1 MGIRFKTNYY
11 YPVPSACIY
20 MTGDKHLPRPLV
32 KNIAFFGDA
41 NIQINDPVYKDAYEV
56 AKILGREGYT
66 IVDGGGPGVMDA
78 ATKGA
83 EDVGG
88 ETLTVTFFPENAPG
102 FEGKYLGN
110 IPDKEIVT
118 TNYIERMFKLLEHAE
133 LFIIFKGGSG
143 TISEFGTAWVLAKL
157 YYGHHKPFILFG
169 EFWHDIVSAIKKG
182 MNIDEKELAVFKIVE
197 KTEDV
202 LPTIKKMED
211 ELMKVQHNHNGTH
224 KEKAFMT

>member
-1 MGIRFKTNYY
+1 MKDENT
-11 YPVPSACIY
+11 
-20 MTGDKHLPRPLV
+20 TTHLPRPLF

-41 NIQINDPVYKDAYEV
+41 NIPTSDPVFKDAYNV
-56 AKILGREGYT
+56 AKILGKEGYT
-66 IVDGGGPGVMDA
+66 IVDGGGPGVMEA

-83 EDVGG
+83 EEGGG
-88 ETLTVTFFPENAPG
+88 ETLTVTFFPQNAPG
-102 FEGKYLGN
+102 FEGKYVGN

-169 EFWHDIVSAIKKG
+169 DFWRDIVEAIKKG
-182 MNIDEKELAVFKIVE
+182 MNIDEKELSVFKIVE
-197 KTEDV
+197 RSEDV
-202 LPTIKKMED
+202 LPTFHQIEK
-211 ELMKVQHNHNGTH
+211 ELMKVKHDHGTNN